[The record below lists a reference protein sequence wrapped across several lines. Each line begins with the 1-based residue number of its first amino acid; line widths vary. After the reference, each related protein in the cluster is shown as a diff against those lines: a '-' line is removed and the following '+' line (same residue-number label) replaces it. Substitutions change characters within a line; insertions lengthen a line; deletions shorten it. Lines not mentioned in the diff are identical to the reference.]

1 MLLAVD
7 IGNTNVTLGI
17 FEGEALRGTW
27 RVSTDASRTSDEYGV
42 QIVKLLNEGG
52 VERGDVE
59 SVVYASVVPTL
70 VSVFEAVFKRYLD
83 EVSVLRVGAGV
94 KTGLRVRYEDPREV
108 GADRIVDAVA
118 ALRLH
123 APPLIVVDVG
133 TAIVFD
139 AISREGDY
147 LGGAIAPGIAVAAN
161 ALAQK
166 AAMLRHVDLR
176 PPKHAVGN
184 NTTTS
189 MQSGILFGYA
199 DLIEGMIRRFKAEIG
214 EDAWVVATGGW
225 APLMSQ
231 ITRVFD
237 RVDEDLTL
245 TGLRLVHEMNAGPS

>member
-7 IGNTNVTLGI
+7 IGNTNVTLGV
-17 FEGEALRGTW
+17 FEGEELRATW
-27 RVSTDASRTSDEYGV
+27 RVSTDSLRTADEYGV
-42 QIVKLLNEGG
+42 QMVKLLQEGDI
-52 VERGDVE
+52 ERGAIEGVC
-59 SVVYASVVPTL
+59 YASVVPPL
-70 VSVFEAVFKRYLD
+70 VAVFESVFRRYLD
-83 EVSVLRVGAGV
+83 EVPVLRVSAGV

-118 ALRLH
+118 ALKLH
-123 APPLIVVDVG
+123 APPLIVVDLG

-147 LGGAIAPGIAVAAN
+147 VGGAIAPGISVAAD

-184 NTTTS
+184 NTTAA

-199 DLIEGMIRRFKAEIG
+199 ELIEGMLRRFKAELG

-225 APLMSQ
+225 APVMAQ
-231 ITRVFD
+231 ITHAFD

-245 TGLRLVHEMNAGPS
+245 HGLRLVHEMNSGGS